1 MRLSQMFG
9 KGTLGAKGEEKMSTH
24 RSAFLCG
31 MNMGLEVLDLH
42 DHVVFIGKGLYT
54 GGPMGTQS
62 HVHKKY
68 AEEKTDHE
76 GKRQVLREPG
86 ERGEDMRMDQ
96 KIVSCAEQRPEERE
110 QRADQSLDI
119 PPTVAVIPES
129 DLRTFESRIF
139 APLSN
144 KRPPMYS
151 ISVMLTAMPRNRST
165 RP

>member
-1 MRLSQMFG
+1 
-9 KGTLGAKGEEKMSTH
+9 MS
-24 RSAFLCG
+24 
-31 MNMGLEVLDLH
+31 LEIFNLH
-42 DHVVFIGKGLYT
+42 DYAVLIGEGFYPRS
-54 GGPMGTQS
+54 PMGTQS

-119 PPTVAVIPES
+119 PAPSSAQKNENSGQISPW
-129 DLRTFESRIF
+129 IF
-139 APLSN
+139 
-144 KRPPMYS
+144 
-151 ISVMLTAMPRNRST
+151 PRQLL
-165 RP
+165 